1 MDVDEALTAIVTRLR
16 EDPDR
21 YAMHG
26 YHVYLRPIWEE
37 HIAEREGLDL
47 HANRSAV
54 ASHGLDVSGVFYAA
68 AWELCRRGIL
78 RPGIK
83 SNMEQV
89 TEDGQGG
96 NGYSY
101 TPMGRRWLEA
111 VEQYDYIP
119 TEPSRLAEMLAPF
132 GQRFGPGFHQR
143 AQEAVGCYLGTMYLA
158 CCVMC
163 GGAAESILLALAV
176 AKMGDEKMVLRKY
189 KGRDGTRQV
198 QKIVLGEAAPYVKQ
212 RFTAFTDL
220 ISYWRNEAAHGIA
233 TDIGEYEAYEALG
246 RLLRFAHYAGD
257 SWDDLTAP

>member
-47 HANRSAV
+47 HANRSEV

-143 AQEAVGCYLGTMYLA
+143 AQEAVGCYLGTMYL
-158 CCVMC
+158 
-163 GGAAESILLALAV
+163 G
-176 AKMGDEKMVLRKY
+176 
-189 KGRDGTRQV
+189 
-198 QKIVLGEAAPYVKQ
+198 
-212 RFTAFTDL
+212 
-220 ISYWRNEAAHGIA
+220 
-233 TDIGEYEAYEALG
+233 
-246 RLLRFAHYAGD
+246 LLRYVWWRRRVHSARPSGRQDGGRENGSPKIQGARRH
-257 SWDDLTAP
+257 APGSENRP